1 MKPILYV
8 FFIFLLILQSG
19 CQALKYKK
27 VDAREFPP
35 DPKERVK
42 KNLEEGRGFRLMGS
56 TTKGGTFD
64 FASSNPLWR
73 ASLDIASILPI
84 DDIDVFSG
92 TILTDWYSLPSN
104 QNEQIKLAIFVLDKE
119 LRSDAIR
126 VIVYVETRNDGIWE
140 DSGIDNLLARNME
153 DLILTRARELRASSI
168 NQ

>member
-1 MKPILYV
+1 MSRYLY
-8 FFIFLLILQSG
+8 LILIVVLTACSSTQTETSTSSIKKEAEGSFITGRSESG
-19 CQALKYKK
+19 ITLDDLTGMSKNNVVGLPVNAL
-27 VDAREFPP
+27 
-35 DPKERVK
+35 
-42 KNLEEGRGFRLMGS
+42 
-56 TTKGGTFD
+56 
-64 FASSNPLWR
+64 LWR

-126 VIVYVETRNDGIWE
+126 VIVYVETRNGGIWE
-140 DSGIDNLLARNME
+140 DGGIDNLLARNIE

>member
-1 MKPILYV
+1 MN
-8 FFIFLLILQSG
+8 
-19 CQALKYKK
+19 AL
-27 VDAREFPP
+27 
-35 DPKERVK
+35 
-42 KNLEEGRGFRLMGS
+42 
-56 TTKGGTFD
+56 
-64 FASSNPLWR
+64 LWR

-104 QNEQIKLAIFVLDKE
+104 QNEKIKLAIFVLDKE

-126 VIVYVETRNDGIWE
+126 VIVYVETRNGDNWE
-140 DSGIDNLLARNME
+140 DSGIDNILATKLE

>member
-1 MKPILYV
+1 MLRYL
-8 FFIFLLILQSG
+8 FLILLVVSTSCTSSESVKQTP
-19 CQALKYKK
+19 QQKTKK
-27 VDAREFPP
+27 VLVLSITGRSEQGITLSDITGTS
-35 DPKERVK
+35 
-42 KNLEEGRGFRLMGS
+42 KNKSFGIPVNAL
-56 TTKGGTFD
+56 
-64 FASSNPLWR
+64 LWR

-126 VIVYVETRNDGIWE
+126 VIVYVQTRNGDIWE
-140 DSGIDNLLARNME
+140 DGGIDNILATKLE

>member
-1 MKPILYV
+1 MLRYL
-8 FFIFLLILQSG
+8 FFIVLLGLVACTSNDSLNNNSAKNKNPDGSFITGRDKQGITLSDLSG
-19 CQALKYKK
+19 TLKNNSVGIPINAL
-27 VDAREFPP
+27 
-35 DPKERVK
+35 
-42 KNLEEGRGFRLMGS
+42 
-56 TTKGGTFD
+56 
-64 FASSNPLWR
+64 LWR
-73 ASLDIASILPI
+73 ASLDIASILPV

-126 VIVYVETRNDGIWE
+126 VIVYVQTRNGDVWE
-140 DSGIDNLLARNME
+140 DGGIDNILATNIE

>member
-1 MKPILYV
+1 MFRYL
-8 FFIFLLILQSG
+8 FLILLVVSTSCTSSESVTNTSTKNKESPGSFLTGRSEQGISLSVITG
-19 CQALKYKK
+19 EEKYISFGIPVNAL
-27 VDAREFPP
+27 
-35 DPKERVK
+35 
-42 KNLEEGRGFRLMGS
+42 
-56 TTKGGTFD
+56 
-64 FASSNPLWR
+64 LWR

-104 QNEQIKLAIFVLDKE
+104 QKEQIKLAIFVLDKE

-126 VIVYVETRNDGIWE
+126 VIVYVQTRNGDIWE
-140 DSGIDNLLARNME
+140 DGGIDNILASNIE

>member
-1 MKPILYV
+1 MLRYLL
-8 FFIFLLILQSG
+8 FIVLAALIACTSSEPVKNTSQKNKGDTGSFITGRDKQGITLSDISG
-19 CQALKYKK
+19 KTENKSLGIPVNAL
-27 VDAREFPP
+27 
-35 DPKERVK
+35 
-42 KNLEEGRGFRLMGS
+42 
-56 TTKGGTFD
+56 
-64 FASSNPLWR
+64 LWR

-84 DDIDVFSG
+84 GDIDVFSG

-126 VIVYVETRNDGIWE
+126 VIVYVQTRNGDVWE
-140 DSGIDNLLARNME
+140 DGGIDNILATNIE

>member
-1 MKPILYV
+1 MLRYLFLIVLSGLVACASNDTLNNGSIKNKSDTGS
-8 FFIFLLILQSG
+8 FITGRDEQGITLSEIVEGGSKNKSFGIPVN
-19 CQALKYKK
+19 AL
-27 VDAREFPP
+27 
-35 DPKERVK
+35 
-42 KNLEEGRGFRLMGS
+42 
-56 TTKGGTFD
+56 
-64 FASSNPLWR
+64 LWR
-73 ASLDIASILPI
+73 ASLDITSILPI

-126 VIVYVETRNDGIWE
+126 VIVYVQTRNGDVWE
-140 DSGIDNLLARNME
+140 DGGIDNALATKLE